1 MLTPGRCRCRCSTAK
16 KPEGPDPMMATL
28 RGIRIEFDMR
38 DKIEGRREKGEGR
51 KRPIPYSQIPIFP

>member
-1 MLTPGRCRCRCSTAK
+1 
-16 KPEGPDPMMATL
+16 MMATL

-38 DKIEGRREKGEGR
+38 DKIDGRREKGEGR